1 MEGITLPRRNPLE
14 MSDLNPSQFALKA
27 FSEERRRDK
36 ELCEEARRLTT
47 DVGMRP
53 ADEATRLDA
62 ATVIYVIISDQSR
75 IKEPGEL
82 YFPFP
87 YPSTPPLPC
96 HLSLPSSYPLSL
108 PPLSSSPSPSSSPSS
123 LLRSRHP

>member
-1 MEGITLPRRNPLE
+1 

-87 YPSTPPLPC
+87 YPSTPPLPAIYP
-96 HLSLPSSYPLSL
+96 SLPPIPFPFPLSL
-108 PPLSSSPSPSSSPSS
+108 PLPLPRPLLPLSLEVDTLKSI
-123 LLRSRHP
+123 